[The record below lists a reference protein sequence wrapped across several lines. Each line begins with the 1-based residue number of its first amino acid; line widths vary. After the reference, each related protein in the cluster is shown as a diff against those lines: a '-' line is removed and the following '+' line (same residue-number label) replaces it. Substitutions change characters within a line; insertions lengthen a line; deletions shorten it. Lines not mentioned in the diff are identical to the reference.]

1 MPSGCEMDRERNA
14 PPDRT
19 CASVQTQPHD
29 DVDAPAV
36 SAMRREKPP
45 AFVATTIVRFESN
58 DPDEF
63 CERVT
68 DWDGTWT
75 QLHAGAFR
83 GSAQIIPLGPV
94 LVATGCINIP
104 MMQHDWAPR
113 DCVTLGRPGRRS
125 APVVYRGHDIE
136 DGEVFVGGR
145 DAEVEIVNRGV
156 HYSSTLSVRFD
167 LLEREAD
174 WLVHLAPLTAINGVA
189 LRAPGLAWTNSFLDA
204 IEWIVDAVERY
215 PEALARRD
223 MCGSLI
229 DSLLTRV
236 NTLAAADA
244 PIHRDRQMRA
254 HRRLAVERA
263 REYIA
268 RNLTD
273 PIRLSDL
280 SRHAH
285 TQARSLEYGFQEVLG
300 VSPMA
305 YVRATRL
312 HRAHRLL
319 RTSAVRTRSIS
330 EIALDSGFWHLSQ
343 FAADYKLLFGESPS
357 VTFRRTEAQLPRSE
371 RRRQVSMKP
380 SIGMGK
386 ATTGSACIAAA
397 LS

>member
-1 MPSGCEMDRERNA
+1 MDSEPNGL
-14 PPDRT
+14 PDLD
-19 CASVQTQPHD
+19 CAGAAARPRD
-29 DVDAPAV
+29 DVETAAAR
-36 SAMRREKPP
+36 SATNEAPP
-45 AFVATTIVRFESN
+45 AFLASTIVRFESN
-58 DPDEF
+58 DSDEF

-75 QLHAGAFR
+75 QLHSGAFR

-94 LVATGCINIP
+94 LVATCCINIP
-104 MMQHDWAPR
+104 MMQHDWTPG

-145 DAEVEIVNRGV
+145 HAEVEIVNRGM
-156 HYSSTLSVRFD
+156 HYSTTLSVRFD
-167 LLEREAD
+167 LLEQEAD
-174 WLVHLAPLTAINGVA
+174 WLAHLAPLTAINGLE
-189 LRAPGLAWTNSFLDA
+189 LRAPGPAWTNSFLDA

-215 PEALARRD
+215 PEAIARRD
-223 MCGSLI
+223 IRGSLI

-236 NTLAAADA
+236 NTLAAAAA
-244 PIHRDRQMRA
+244 PIHQDRQMRA

-300 VSPMA
+300 VSPMV

-312 HRAHRLL
+312 HRARRLF
-319 RTSAVRTRSIS
+319 RTTAVRTRSIS
-330 EIALDSGFWHLSQ
+330 EIALDCGFWHLSQ
-343 FAADYKLLFGESPS
+343 FAVDYKLLFGESPS
-357 VTFRRTEAQLPRSE
+357 VTFRRTAAQLPRSE

-380 SIGMGK
+380 SIGARMTP
-386 ATTGSACIAAA
+386 ARSVRIAAA